1 MELIR
6 DEINKETTQK
16 MIKALD
22 NAISVLEKNRKQS
35 HAEDICELLN
45 LMFQLIEVS

>member
-1 MELIR
+1 MELLK
-6 DEINKETTQK
+6 DQINKGNTQK

-22 NAISVLEKNRKQS
+22 NAINILEKNRKQS
-35 HAEDICELLN
+35 HSEDIQELLN